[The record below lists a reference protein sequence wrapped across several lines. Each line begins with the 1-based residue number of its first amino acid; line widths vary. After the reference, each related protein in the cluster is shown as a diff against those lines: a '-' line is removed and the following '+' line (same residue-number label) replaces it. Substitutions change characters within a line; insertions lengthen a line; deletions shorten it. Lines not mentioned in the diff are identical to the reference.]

1 MVPGDPEQWD
11 PGGEGGHQRLGGRG
25 EAGELVGDGAPVR
38 EDGKV
43 HDGWRAQP
51 HKDVSVHH
59 ATELCTRQRLGW

>member
-11 PGGEGGHQRLGGRG
+11 PGGEGGHQRLG
-25 EAGELVGDGAPVR
+25 ELVGDGAPVW

-51 HKDVSVHH
+51 HKDVSAHH